1 MGPIARTFSQQY
13 ITDFGTYVQT
23 CYPKGSSAPSS
34 GVPGGAQAKLA
45 MAIGAKDDATLT
57 YQVRFPVGFEWVKGG
72 KLPGLCGGQCW
83 TGSSNGP
90 GGWAGRFMWRANG
103 EGEVL
108 FNGATTTGYGVD
120 LGRGTGAW
128 FFQADGLW
136 HTISE
141 RVHMNTPGLTDGYI
155 DVIYDGRQVAQF
167 TGIVFRTDTATHA
180 DSLMFSTF
188 FGGHDATWAPSTDQH
203 IDYRSFRITL

>member
-1 MGPIARTFSQQY
+1 MAVGPR
-13 ITDFGTYVQT
+13 
-23 CYPKGSSAPSS
+23 
-34 GVPGGAQAKLA
+34 
-45 MAIGAKDDATLT
+45 DDVTLT
-57 YQVRFPVGFEWVKGG
+57 YQILFPVGFEWVKGG

-128 FFQADGLW
+128 SFQADGLW
-136 HTISE
+136 HTVAE

-155 DVIYDGRQVAQF
+155 DVIYDGKQVAHF

-188 FGGHDATWAPSTDQH
+188 FGGHDATWAPSTAQR
-203 IDYRSFRITL
+203 IDFRSFRITI